1 MGENK
6 FQKNTPS
13 TVDLHTHSN
22 ASLDAEKPITYI
34 LKKAR
39 ENKTTILAVSDHNTL
54 HGVNY
59 FLDKRK
65 IDRQSVMELIDL
77 KTIFIPATEI
87 TCRVNSISN
96 LKGNSS
102 KIHILAYGLN
112 RDENSP
118 ISKVL
123 NIKHQNDKM
132 VDHGLLDQAKHYF
145 GLDIKEYEIMK
156 YITEKK
162 RANKGFNTFGKDDV
176 VEFLKFSNYNID
188 KTDDELKDIIH
199 NFSVTERLN
208 LEVEDVIKLI
218 HASGGIA
225 VLAHPYTNLKRTS
238 RAKELLQYLLSIGLD
253 GIEMYYPFNTPA
265 CDQLVREVLVEHGS
279 PVIYTGGSDY
289 HDDDIKIPIPDRF
302 IPFSPPTTDKV
313 AQFMDKM
320 SDIKESRKRGDE
332 IVADYARL
340 KQVNPKY
347 IVKKYEKLND
357 EINSRNDL
365 IL

>member
-1 MGENK
+1 
-6 FQKNTPS
+6 
-13 TVDLHTHSN
+13 
-22 ASLDAEKPITYI
+22 
-34 LKKAR
+34 
-39 ENKTTILAVSDHNTL
+39 
-54 HGVNY
+54 
-59 FLDKRK
+59 
-65 IDRQSVMELIDL
+65 
-77 KTIFIPATEI
+77 
-87 TCRVNSISN
+87 
-96 LKGNSS
+96 
-102 KIHILAYGLN
+102 
-112 RDENSP
+112 
-118 ISKVL
+118 
-123 NIKHQNDKM
+123 M